1 MATLIL
7 TLMGEDRAGLVEA
20 LADAIA
26 KHDGNWEQSRMAH
39 LANKFAGIL
48 LIHAPDEQLPALQHA
63 LESMREHGLQITIEH
78 GADAEVATHRRL
90 TLELLGQDHPGIMR
104 DIAHALSRQGI
115 SIEELETRTRSAS
128 MAGGTLFEAVATLV
142 APQAMPLGE
151 LQTVLEA
158 LANELMVDIELAED

>member
-48 LIHAPDEQLPALQHA
+48 LVHVPDEQLPSLQHA

-78 GADAEVATHRRL
+78 GAEAEAATHRRL

-115 SIEELETRTRSAS
+115 SI
-128 MAGGTLFEAVATLV
+128 
-142 APQAMPLGE
+142 
-151 LQTVLEA
+151 
-158 LANELMVDIELAED
+158 